1 MNLPKIKVSGPPEG
15 CVVLIWMVRR
25 NVIDLYGQN
34 KKEKMDGRKKRK
46 LNEGHNLISL
56 VYLCN
61 TWVL

>member
-34 KKEKMDGRKKRK
+34 KKEKMDERKKRK
-46 LNEGHNLISL
+46 
-56 VYLCN
+56 
-61 TWVL
+61 TK